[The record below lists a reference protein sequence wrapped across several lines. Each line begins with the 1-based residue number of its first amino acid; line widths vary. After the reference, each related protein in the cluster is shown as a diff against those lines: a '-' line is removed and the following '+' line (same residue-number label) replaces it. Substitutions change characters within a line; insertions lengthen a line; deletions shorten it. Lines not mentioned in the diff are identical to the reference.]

1 MAIGTTN
8 IRIDD
13 RFQIKDENIFIYEI
27 DPDDVDLSQLTEVQQ
42 QELATQRDQ
51 FIADQVIPRL
61 RERAFPC
68 NCQMPVIQ
76 KKSMT
81 RAKLLNLAPG
91 SIGIEQDDIDQ
102 KDFSVY
108 IRMEDGKYAEIVAI
122 MAHCKG
128 CGAISLYG
136 DGNIISGA
144 LGTVI
149 FNQMT
154 RFPQTIGEEGEA
166 KDANYTLEN
175 LETGEITS
183 ADPLSEILGM
193 GGDTDTLETEDVD
206 AAEEK
211 VEQTDNDIEV

>member
-8 IRIDD
+8 VHIDD

-154 RFPQTIGEEGEA
+154 RFPQTVGEDGET

-183 ADPLSEILGM
+183 ADSLSEILGM
-193 GGDTDTLETEDVD
+193 GDADTLETEDVD

-211 VEQTDNDIEV
+211 AEQIDDNEV

>member
-175 LETGEITS
+175 LETGEVTS
-183 ADPLSEILGM
+183 ADSLSEILGM

-211 VEQTDNDIEV
+211 VEQTDDNEV

>member
-8 IRIDD
+8 IHIDD

-42 QELATQRDQ
+42 QELAAQRDQ

-68 NCQMPVIQ
+68 SCQMPVIQ

-183 ADPLSEILGM
+183 ADSLSEILGT
-193 GGDTDTLETEDVD
+193 GGDTGALETEDVD

>member
-183 ADPLSEILGM
+183 ADSLSEILGM

-211 VEQTDNDIEV
+211 VEQTDNGIEV

>member
-8 IRIDD
+8 VHIDD

-68 NCQMPVIQ
+68 SCQMPVIQ

-154 RFPQTIGEEGEA
+154 RFPQTIGEDDKT
-166 KDANYTLEN
+166 KDANYMLED
-175 LETGEITS
+175 LETGETTS
-183 ADPLSEILGM
+183 ADSLSEILGM
-193 GGDTDTLETEDVD
+193 GGGTDTLETEDVD
-206 AAEEK
+206 VAEEK
-211 VEQTDNDIEV
+211 VEQTDDNEA

>member
-108 IRMEDGKYAEIVAI
+108 IRMEEGKYAEIVAI

-166 KDANYTLEN
+166 KDANYTLED

-183 ADPLSEILGM
+183 ADSLSEILGM

-211 VEQTDNDIEV
+211 VEQTDNNIEV

>member
-8 IRIDD
+8 VHIDD

-42 QELATQRDQ
+42 QELAAQRDQ

-154 RFPQTIGEEGEA
+154 RFPQTIKEV

-175 LETGEITS
+175 LETGEVTS
-183 ADPLSEILGM
+183 ADSLSEILGM

-211 VEQTDNDIEV
+211 VEQTGDIEV

>member
-183 ADPLSEILGM
+183 ADSLSEILGM

-211 VEQTDNDIEV
+211 VEQTDDNEV

>member
-27 DPDDVDLSQLTEVQQ
+27 DPDDVDLSQLTDVQQ

-183 ADPLSEILGM
+183 ADSLSEILGM

-211 VEQTDNDIEV
+211 VEQTDDNEV

>member
-8 IRIDD
+8 VHIDD

-108 IRMEDGKYAEIVAI
+108 IRMEAGKYAEIVAI

-136 DGNIISGA
+136 DSSIVSSA

-149 FNQMT
+149 FNQMI
-154 RFPQTIGEEGEA
+154 RFPQSVGDEA
-166 KDANYTLEN
+166 ANDANYTLEN

-183 ADPLSEILGM
+183 ADSLSEILGM
-193 GGDTDTLETEDVD
+193 GGDTGKLETEDVD

-211 VEQTDNDIEV
+211 VEQTDGNNEV

>member
-8 IRIDD
+8 IHIDD
-13 RFQIKDENIFIYEI
+13 RFLIKDENIFIYEI

-183 ADPLSEILGM
+183 ADSLSEILGM

-211 VEQTDNDIEV
+211 VEQTDDNEV

>member
-8 IRIDD
+8 VHIDD
-13 RFQIKDENIFIYEI
+13 RFLIKDENIFIYEI

-122 MAHCKG
+122 MVHCKG

-154 RFPQTIGEEGEA
+154 RFPQTVGEDSEI

-183 ADPLSEILGM
+183 ADSLSEILGM
-193 GGDTDTLETEDVD
+193 GDADTLEIEDVD
-206 AAEEK
+206 AAEE
-211 VEQTDNDIEV
+211 QTDGNNEV

>member
-42 QELATQRDQ
+42 KELATQRDQ

-154 RFPQTIGEEGEA
+154 RFPQTIGEA

-183 ADPLSEILGM
+183 ADSLSEILGM

>member
-8 IRIDD
+8 VHIDD

-42 QELATQRDQ
+42 QELAAQRDQ
-51 FIADQVIPRL
+51 FITDQVIPRL

-108 IRMEDGKYAEIVAI
+108 IRMEEGKYAEIVAI

-154 RFPQTIGEEGEA
+154 RFPQTIKEV
-166 KDANYTLEN
+166 KDANYTMEN

-183 ADPLSEILGM
+183 ADSLSEILGM
-193 GGDTDTLETEDVD
+193 GGDTDTLEAEDVD

-211 VEQTDNDIEV
+211 VEQTDNDVEA

>member
-8 IRIDD
+8 VHIDD

-27 DPDDVDLSQLTEVQQ
+27 DPDDVDLSKLTEVQQ
-42 QELATQRDQ
+42 QELEAQRDQ

-154 RFPQTIGEEGEA
+154 RFPQTIKEV
-166 KDANYTLEN
+166 KDANYTLED
-175 LETGEITS
+175 LETGEVTS
-183 ADPLSEILGM
+183 ADSLSEILGM

>member
-8 IRIDD
+8 VHIDD
-13 RFQIKDENIFIYEI
+13 RFLIKDENIFIYEI

-154 RFPQTIGEEGEA
+154 RFPQTIGEDDKT
-166 KDANYTLEN
+166 KDANYMLED
-175 LETGEITS
+175 LETGETTS
-183 ADPLSEILGM
+183 ADSLSEILGM
-193 GGDTDTLETEDVD
+193 GGGTDTLETEDVD
-206 AAEEK
+206 VAEEK
-211 VEQTDNDIEV
+211 VEETGDIEV

>member
-8 IRIDD
+8 VHIDD

-27 DPDDVDLSQLTEVQQ
+27 DPDDVDLSQLTDVQQ
-42 QELATQRDQ
+42 QELAAQRDQ

-154 RFPQTIGEEGEA
+154 RFPQTIKEV
-166 KDANYTLEN
+166 KDANYTMED
-175 LETGEITS
+175 LETGEVTS
-183 ADPLSEILGM
+183 ADSLSEILGM

>member
-8 IRIDD
+8 VHIDD
-13 RFQIKDENIFIYEI
+13 RFLIKDENIFIYEI

-154 RFPQTIGEEGEA
+154 RFPQTVGEDSEI

-183 ADPLSEILGM
+183 ADSLSEILGM
-193 GGDTDTLETEDVD
+193 GDADTLETEDVD
-206 AAEEK
+206 TTEEQ
-211 VEQTDNDIEV
+211 VEQTDDNEV

>member
-42 QELATQRDQ
+42 QELAAQRDQ

-108 IRMEDGKYAEIVAI
+108 IRMEEGKYAEIVAI

-166 KDANYTLEN
+166 KDANYTLED

-183 ADPLSEILGM
+183 ADSLSEILGM

>member
-8 IRIDD
+8 IHIDD
-13 RFQIKDENIFIYEI
+13 RFLIKDENIFIYEI

-76 KKSMT
+76 KKSVT

-144 LGTVI
+144 LGAVI

-183 ADPLSEILGM
+183 ADSLSEILGM
-193 GGDTDTLETEDVD
+193 DGAADTLETEDVD
-206 AAEEK
+206 AAKEK
-211 VEQTDNDIEV
+211 VEQTDNDNEV

>member
-128 CGAISLYG
+128 CDAISLYG

-166 KDANYTLEN
+166 EDANYTLEN
-175 LETGEITS
+175 LETGEVTS
-183 ADPLSEILGM
+183 ADSLSEILGM
-193 GGDTDTLETEDVD
+193 DGAADTLETEDVD
-206 AAEEK
+206 ATEEK
-211 VEQTDNDIEV
+211 VEQTDGNNEV

>member
-8 IRIDD
+8 VHIDD

-27 DPDDVDLSQLTEVQQ
+27 DPDDVDLSKLTEVQQ

-108 IRMEDGKYAEIVAI
+108 IRMEAGKYAEIVAI

-136 DGNIISGA
+136 DSSIVSSA

-149 FNQMT
+149 FNQMI
-154 RFPQTIGEEGEA
+154 RFPQSVGDEA
-166 KDANYTLEN
+166 ANDANYTLEN

-183 ADPLSEILGM
+183 ADSLSEILGM
-193 GGDTDTLETEDVD
+193 GGDTGKLETEDMD
-206 AAEEK
+206 ATEEK
-211 VEQTDNDIEV
+211 VEQTDGNNEV

>member
-166 KDANYTLEN
+166 KDANYTLED
-175 LETGEITS
+175 LETGEVTS
-183 ADPLSEILGM
+183 ADSLSEILGM
-193 GGDTDTLETEDVD
+193 DGAADTLETEDVD

-211 VEQTDNDIEV
+211 VEQTDNDIKV

>member
-8 IRIDD
+8 VHIDD

-42 QELATQRDQ
+42 QELAAQRDQ

-154 RFPQTIGEEGEA
+154 RFPQTVGEDGET

-183 ADPLSEILGM
+183 ADSLSEILGM
-193 GGDTDTLETEDVD
+193 DGAAGTLETEDVD
-206 AAEEK
+206 AAEENA
-211 VEQTDNDIEV
+211 EQTNDNEV

>member
-8 IRIDD
+8 VHIDD

-42 QELATQRDQ
+42 QELAAQRDQ

-154 RFPQTIGEEGEA
+154 RFPQTIKEV
-166 KDANYTLEN
+166 KDANYTMEN

-183 ADPLSEILGM
+183 ADSLSEILGM
-193 GGDTDTLETEDVD
+193 GGDTDTLEAEDVD

-211 VEQTDNDIEV
+211 VEQTDNDVEA

>member
-8 IRIDD
+8 VHIDD

-27 DPDDVDLSQLTEVQQ
+27 DPDDVDLSQLTDVQQ
-42 QELATQRDQ
+42 QELATQRDW

-108 IRMEDGKYAEIVAI
+108 IRMEDGKCAEIVAI

-183 ADPLSEILGM
+183 ADSLSEILGM
-193 GGDTDTLETEDVD
+193 DGTADTLETEDMD

-211 VEQTDNDIEV
+211 VEQTDDNEV

>member
-108 IRMEDGKYAEIVAI
+108 IRMEEGKYAEIVAI

-183 ADPLSEILGM
+183 ADSLSEILGM

>member
-8 IRIDD
+8 VHIDD

-144 LGTVI
+144 LGTAI

-154 RFPQTIGEEGEA
+154 RFPQTVGEDSEI

-183 ADPLSEILGM
+183 ADSLSEILGM
-193 GGDTDTLETEDVD
+193 DGTAGTLETEDVD
-206 AAEEK
+206 TAEEQ
-211 VEQTDNDIEV
+211 VEQTDDNEV

>member
-8 IRIDD
+8 VHIDD

-42 QELATQRDQ
+42 QELAAQRDQ

-154 RFPQTIGEEGEA
+154 RFPQTIGEDDKT

-175 LETGEITS
+175 LETGEVTS
-183 ADPLSEILGM
+183 ADSLSEILGM
-193 GGDTDTLETEDVD
+193 GGDTGMLETEDVD

-211 VEQTDNDIEV
+211 VEQTDDNNEV

>member
-8 IRIDD
+8 VHIDD
-13 RFQIKDENIFIYEI
+13 RFLIKDENIFIYEI

-154 RFPQTIGEEGEA
+154 RFPQTVGEDGET

-183 ADPLSEILGM
+183 ADSLSEILGM
-193 GGDTDTLETEDVD
+193 GDADTLETEDVD
-206 AAEEK
+206 TAEEQ
-211 VEQTDNDIEV
+211 VEQTDGNNEV

>member
-1 MAIGTTN
+1 GFVQMAIGTTN
-8 IRIDD
+8 VHIDG
-13 RFQIKDENIFIYEI
+13 RFLIKDENIFIYEI

-108 IRMEDGKYAEIVAI
+108 IRMEEGKYAEIVAI

-154 RFPQTIGEEGEA
+154 RFP
-166 KDANYTLEN
+166 
-175 LETGEITS
+175 
-183 ADPLSEILGM
+183 
-193 GGDTDTLETEDVD
+193 
-206 AAEEK
+206 
-211 VEQTDNDIEV
+211 

>member
-8 IRIDD
+8 VRIDD

-27 DPDDVDLSQLTEVQQ
+27 DPDDVDLFQLTEVQQ

-108 IRMEDGKYAEIVAI
+108 IRMEEGKYAEIVAI

-154 RFPQTIGEEGEA
+154 RFPQTIGEDSEA

-183 ADPLSEILGM
+183 ADSLSEILGM
-193 GGDTDTLETEDVD
+193 GGDTDMLETEDVD

-211 VEQTDNDIEV
+211 VEQTGDTEV

>member
-8 IRIDD
+8 VHIDD

-154 RFPQTIGEEGEA
+154 RFPQTIGEDSET

-183 ADPLSEILGM
+183 ADSLSEILGM
-193 GGDTDTLETEDVD
+193 GDADMLETEDVD
-206 AAEEK
+206 TAEEQ
-211 VEQTDNDIEV
+211 VEQTDDNEV

>member
-8 IRIDD
+8 VHIDD

-42 QELATQRDQ
+42 QELAAQRDQ

-108 IRMEDGKYAEIVAI
+108 IRMEEGKYAEIVAI

-166 KDANYTLEN
+166 KDANYTLED

-183 ADPLSEILGM
+183 ADSLSEILGM

-211 VEQTDNDIEV
+211 VEQTDNNIEV

>member
-42 QELATQRDQ
+42 KELATQRDQ

-183 ADPLSEILGM
+183 ADSLSEILGM

-211 VEQTDNDIEV
+211 VEQTDDNEV

>member
-183 ADPLSEILGM
+183 ADSLSEILGM

-211 VEQTDNDIEV
+211 VEQTGDIEV

>member
-8 IRIDD
+8 VHIDD

-42 QELATQRDQ
+42 QELAAQRDQ

-183 ADPLSEILGM
+183 ADSLSEILGM
-193 GGDTDTLETEDVD
+193 GGDTGTLETEDVD
-206 AAEEK
+206 ATEEK
-211 VEQTDNDIEV
+211 VKQTDDNEV

>member
-42 QELATQRDQ
+42 KELATQRDQ

-183 ADPLSEILGM
+183 ADSLSEILGM

>member
-1 MAIGTTN
+1 MTIGTTN
-8 IRIDD
+8 VHIDD

-154 RFPQTIGEEGEA
+154 RFPQTVGEDGET

-183 ADPLSEILGM
+183 ADSLSEILGM
-193 GGDTDTLETEDVD
+193 GDADTLETEDVD

-211 VEQTDNDIEV
+211 AEQIDDNEV